1 MNHMNLTQRQLRI
14 FTLVASTLSVSRASG
29 SMHLSQPA
37 LSRAIQEFE
46 TQLGVSLF
54 QRTTRSLV
62 LTAQGKKF
70 LPIAQRL
77 LSDINH
83 AVQSVGDK
91 ELALGGTVALAVGT
105 AFACTALAPIL
116 SDFYK
121 MHPNVRITIRDDNS
135 RGITDRVMR
144 SEVDFGIGTVVG
156 ESDSLVLQ
164 RLLTA
169 PIGFVFN
176 PSRFALHQH
185 PTVAQLEKLPL
196 LKETDDSSIMNL
208 LRLRGSDVVSMMES
222 GMEVS
227 SLGVQL
233 ALAEAGAGVAVMS
246 ALGASHP
253 SAEKLRF
260 VRLSP
265 TVQREV
271 FVMHRRD
278 RSLRPP
284 AVALIDA
291 IVAALPKATMHPLV
305 QLDATVTKHL
315 PQSSPK
321 KLGKTVVPTGT

>member
-1 MNHMNLTQRQLRI
+1 MNLTQRQLRM
-14 FTLVASTLSVSRASG
+14 FTLVASTLSISRASET
-29 SMHLSQPA
+29 MHLSQPA

-54 QRTTRSLV
+54 QRTTRSLT
-62 LTAQGKKF
+62 LTAEGKRF
-70 LPIAQRL
+70 LPIARRL

-83 AVQSVGDK
+83 AVQSVRDK

-105 AFACTALAPIL
+105 AFACTVLAPVL
-116 SDFYK
+116 RDFCK
-121 MHPNVRITIRDDNS
+121 KHPTVRIIIRDDNS

-176 PSRFALHQH
+176 PKCYTLPQR
-185 PTVAQLEKLPL
+185 PTVVQLEKLPL

-233 ALAEAGAGVAVMS
+233 SLAEAGAGVAVMS

-253 SAEKLRF
+253 SAAKLRF

-265 TVQREV
+265 MVHREV
-271 FVMHRRD
+271 FVIHRRD
-278 RSLRPP
+278 RTLRPP

-291 IVAALPKATMHPLV
+291 IVAALPKASLHPMV
-305 QLDATVTKHL
+305 QVDATT
-315 PQSSPK
+315 
-321 KLGKTVVPTGT
+321 

>member
-1 MNHMNLTQRQLRI
+1 MNLTQRQLRM
-14 FTLVASTLSVSRASG
+14 FTLVASTLSISRASE

-46 TQLGVSLF
+46 TQLGASLF
-54 QRTTRSLV
+54 HRTTRSLA
-62 LTAQGKKF
+62 LTSEGKRF
-70 LPIAQRL
+70 LPIARRL

-83 AVQSVGDK
+83 AVESVRDK

-105 AFACTALAPIL
+105 AFACTALATVL
-116 SDFYK
+116 RDFYK
-121 MHPNVRITIRDDNS
+121 KHPTVRITIRDDNS
-135 RGITDRVMR
+135 KGITDRVMR

-156 ESDSLVLQ
+156 ESDSLAMR

-176 PSRFALHQH
+176 PSHFTLPQS

-208 LRLRGSDVVSMMES
+208 LRLRGSGVVSMMES

-233 ALAEAGAGVAVMS
+233 SLAQAGAGVAVMS

-253 SAEKLRF
+253 SAAKLRF

-265 TVQREV
+265 IVQREV

-278 RSLRPP
+278 RPLRPP
-284 AVALIDA
+284 AMALIEA
-291 IVAALPKATMHPLV
+291 IVLALPKADMHPLV
-305 QLDATVTKHL
+305 QLDATL
-315 PQSSPK
+315 
-321 KLGKTVVPTGT
+321 